1 MRLIKDNK
9 INLMAMQESIRKPA
23 LYEKSTG
30 KFWDDEYISGQ
41 MLKLHLD
48 PEVESASK
56 TEETIA
62 AETSFIINWTGMD
75 EEKAVLDLGCGPGLY
90 VKKFAETGA
99 KVKGIDLSQRSID
112 YMPTDILKPGM
123 KIFILPE

>member
-1 MRLIKDNK
+1 LFSTLCYTD
-9 INLMAMQESIRKPA
+9 L
-23 LYEKSTG
+23 EKANSYPISNTG
-30 KFWDDEYISGQ
+30 KFWDDDYISGQ